1 MEFNLSEELI
11 LLNQYSSTNLNDY
24 PVEPPKGIDLLDQHE
39 QTTTLNSLV
48 DLLAN
53 DSNEITDQSTFDTVR
68 CFLKIADQL
77 SGPTLSKL
85 LDSLISGFSNEI
97 DQTKK
102 SENPSDHTLYRS
114 HKLSLEIYSFL
125 LGNWFITLG
134 EKLNHLNQQQ
144 GRGETTTTTGG
155 RKKSTKKKPT
165 TSSSN
170 SSTFEWIESIPLIL
184 EVLVKMLKSIR
195 TERIWQTSQ
204 ERDELISNCFL
215 KPTNLLLESD
225 QYLKQSSSNNLI
237 KNLIFRILCLAAKNH
252 GQSFNVQMT
261 ILQNLQYQEHLSE
274 PMAELITIYS
284 KEFDN
289 EILGEKVLGEIA
301 DKNFSSQQ
309 DSKSPRSFSK
319 FLIRLGEINPKM
331 VLKQIVLLQK
341 HLDSESYPM
350 RNSILEILSI
360 LIKELSL
367 SDPTTLDSSSL
378 GGDSNKVKREL
389 ENFFGLLFERFLD
402 LNSYV
407 RSKVVT
413 LLIKTC
419 ELPVQ
424 FPKLRL
430 ELTKLTIR
438 SLHDKSSSVRKNCL
452 TLLNKLVLTH
462 PYRGI
467 MHPGNS
473 DSRELELSVW
483 NKKFQE
489 LEKELK
495 VLDLPDQGEMEAR
508 RLMQDDEDDQGEG
521 EDQEMDEPE
530 QRQPQEEEEEE
541 EEGSSSDGE
550 GTPKKRKPLIK
561 NKKLDQ
567 LKQEE
572 EDEKKGKGKGPR
584 RSELDLLAQSQNDL
598 LSRVDEQVLTKLRLT
613 KQYYLDAINFIELI
627 EASMET
633 VTELLAS
640 SVKSEV
646 LEAMEFVK
654 TAKEFK
660 IEASEQ
666 GVKRMLHLIWT
677 KDEAAAP
684 TASATTP
691 VNTGGGGGGGEDGE
705 DGQKE
710 TKGIRSRLI
719 ECYSSLYFEPPQDL
733 NRKDQIAFV
742 ARNVIELTRDA
753 TLAELTSLEALLA
766 VMMSRGVVDDEV
778 INKLWQ
784 VYSTSKEI
792 PRFQRRGAIITLG
805 MFAQPKPE
813 VVADH
818 VETLL
823 KIGLGSLGRAD
834 LVLAKYTCIALGRV
848 AGSVKKVKGSL
859 KDVSVRLPM
868 ESPVFTRLADVIQF
882 PSKSKEWFSMAEQ
895 AVNTIYVLGDQPD
908 ALCSEILRQMTSR
921 VFGPRTRSP
930 SSSKEK
936 QEEVDEDEDG
946 EQGEETMDQDKKV
959 DQQENE
965 EDNQDETEEPSTG
978 NAFELSQLIFVA
990 GHCAIK
996 QLVHLELVERDL
1008 KRRKA
1013 EEDVKKISKGGKK
1026 TGDDELDQVAGSV
1039 EDEIGDT
1046 IAIAREKELMYGPQ
1060 SLLQVFG
1067 PMAATIVSQPKIYR
1081 NPMLKTAA
1089 TLALSKFMCV
1099 SSEFC
1104 AEHLMM
1110 LFKVL
1115 ETSREPAVRS
1125 NIVIALGDIAVCF
1138 STIMDENSDRLYAG
1152 LHDKDLT
1159 VKKNTLMVL
1168 THLILNGM
1176 IKVKGQLGEMA
1187 KCLSDEDK
1195 RIKDLA
1201 HLFFEELATKDKAI
1215 YNNLPD
1221 IISHLSSGEMPVA
1234 EDTFQTSM
1242 RFIFKFVD
1250 KKKEAESIVEKLC
1263 QRFTSTTE
1271 ARQWRDIAFCLSL
1284 LPFNSDAAVKKLTEG
1299 LPFYQDKLH
1308 EETVYKRFG
1317 EILTKIRAPTNKLS
1331 KTDGE
1336 LKEFEDA
1343 LERYRAKGTEDQEMQ
1358 RKVQK
1363 SRKKATGGGAAK
1375 AAPARRNARRKAQ
1388 STPPSSPER

>member
-1 MEFNLSEELI
+1 MEFDLSQELALLSQHSSNLSE
-11 LLNQYSSTNLNDY
+11 Y
-24 PVEPPKGIDLLDQHE
+24 PIEVPEGVDLLDQHE
-39 QTTTLNSLV
+39 QTTTLNRLV
-48 DLLAN
+48 DTLAN
-53 DSNEITDQSTFDTVR
+53 DSSQVTDQSTFDTIR
-68 CFLKIADQL
+68 SLIKISDQL
-77 SGPTLSKL
+77 SGPSLSKL
-85 LDSLISGFSNEI
+85 LDSLLSAFSSEI
-97 DQTKK
+97 DQTRQ
-102 SENPSDHTLYRS
+102 SENPSDHTDYRS
-114 HKLSLEIYSFL
+114 HKTSLECYAFL
-125 LGNWFITLG
+125 VSWFVGVG
-134 EKLNHLNQQQ
+134 EKLSHAQQ
-144 GRGETTTTTGG
+144 GGGGGGEVTATG
-155 RKKSTKKKPT
+155 RKKTGPKKKT
-165 TSSSN
+165 TSKSN
-170 SSTFEWIESIPLIL
+170 QDKEFNWVESIPTVL
-184 EVLVKMLKSIR
+184 ETLVKMLRVIR
-195 TERIWQTSQ
+195 TERIWQTTA

-215 KPTNLLLESD
+215 KPTNLLAESE
-225 QYLKQSSSNNLI
+225 QYLKVTPI
-237 KNLIFRILCLAAKNH
+237 KAGIFRVLCLAAKNH

-261 ILQNLQYQEHLSE
+261 IMQNLQYNEHLSE
-274 PMAELITIYS
+274 PMAELVTVYS

-289 EILGEKVLGEIA
+289 DLLGEKILGEIA
-301 DKNFSSQQ
+301 DRMFSSQ
-309 DSKSPRSFSK
+309 DTKGPRSFSK
-319 FLIRLGEINPKM
+319 FLIKLCQISPRL

-350 RNSILEILSI
+350 RNSILEILSL

-367 SDPTTLDSSSL
+367 SDPATLDHL
-378 GGDSNKVKREL
+378 GMDEPKIKREL
-389 ENFFGLLFERFLD
+389 ESFFALLFERFLD

-407 RSKVVT
+407 RSKVAS

-419 ELPVQ
+419 DLPVQ
-424 FPKLRL
+424 FPALRL
-430 ELTKLTIR
+430 ELTQLTIR

-452 TLLNKLVLTH
+452 ALLTKLILTH
-462 PYRGI
+462 PYGM
-467 MHPGNS
+467 MHGG
-473 DSRELELSVW
+473 ELELSVW
-483 NKKFQE
+483 HKR
-489 LEKELK
+489 LEGLEEELK
-495 VLDLPDQGEMEAR
+495 VLDLPDEGEREAR
-508 RLMQDDEDDQGEG
+508 RLMDGDGEDEKEKDG
-521 EDQEMDEPE
+521 DQEMEDEE
-530 QRQPQEEEEEE
+530 ESKEEEEEE
-541 EEGSSSDGE
+541 EEESSDGE
-550 GTPKKRKPLIK
+550 GTPKKRKPLVAK
-561 NKKLDQ
+561 NKKLEA
-567 LKQEE
+567 LKK
-572 EDEKKGKGKGPR
+572 EKAAGPR
-584 RSELDLLAQSQNDL
+584 RSELDLAAESQSNLLA
-598 LSRVDEQVLTKLRLT
+598 RVDGETLQRLRLT
-613 KQYYLDAINFIELI
+613 KKFYTDAIKFIEAI
-627 EASMET
+627 EASMDT

-646 LEAMEFVK
+646 LEAMEFCK
-654 TAKEFK
+654 TAKEYK
-660 IEASEQ
+660 IEAAEQ
-666 GVKRMLHLIWT
+666 GVRRMLHLIWS
-677 KDEAAAP
+677 KDEAAP
-684 TASATTP
+684 SASATISA
-691 VNTGGGGGGGEDGE
+691 GGDDAE

-710 TKGIRSRLI
+710 VKGIRSRLI

-733 NRKDQIAFV
+733 PRKDQIAFV

-859 KDVSVRLPM
+859 TDVSVRLPM
-868 ESPVFTRLADVIQF
+868 ESPVFSRLADTIQA

-908 ALCSEILRQMTSR
+908 ALCSEMLRQMTAR
-921 VFGPRTRSP
+921 VFGSQ
-930 SSSKEK
+930 SSSKTPKETAK
-936 QEEVDEDEDG
+936 EGEDEKG
-946 EQGEETMDQDKKV
+946 GAEGETMDE
-959 DQQENE
+959 DQTA
-965 EDNQDETEEPSTG
+965 DETRLEEEKEDEGDSNAQAEPSTG

-1013 EEDVKKISKGGKK
+1013 EDDKSKGGKK
-1026 TGDDELDQVAGSV
+1026 SGDDELDQVAGSV

-1060 SLLQVFG
+1060 SLLHVFG
-1067 PMAATIVSQPKIYR
+1067 PMAASIVSQPKVYR

-1104 AEHLMM
+1104 AEHLML

-1343 LERYRAKGTEDQEMQ
+1343 LEQHRAKGTEDQEMQ

-1363 SRKKATGGGAAK
+1363 SRKKGGKA
-1375 AAPARRNARRKAQ
+1375 AAPARRTTRKKAQ

>member
-1 MEFNLSEELI
+1 MEFQLSEELAT
-11 LLNQYSSTNLNDY
+11 LSQYSSNLAEY
-24 PVEPPKGIDLLDQHE
+24 PVEPARGQDLLDQHE
-39 QTTTLNSLV
+39 QTVTLNQLV
-48 DLLAN
+48 DTLAN
-53 DSNEITDQSTFDTVR
+53 DANAISNQSTFDTVR
-68 CFLKIADQL
+68 SFFKIADQL

-85 LDSLISGFSNEI
+85 VDSVLSGFSTEI
-97 DQTKK
+97 DLTRA
-102 SENPSDHTLYRS
+102 SENPSDHTEYRA
-114 HKLSLEIYSFL
+114 HKVALEAYSFL
-125 LGNWFITLG
+125 VSWLVTLG
-134 EKLNHLNQQQ
+134 EKLAQSAAS
-144 GRGETTTTTGG
+144 GAAATAGETTATG
-155 RKKSTKKKPT
+155 RKKAPSKSTKKKT
-165 TSSSN
+165 AASSAE
-170 SSTFEWIESIPLIL
+170 FDWVESVPAVL
-184 EVLVKMLKSIR
+184 EVFVKMLRVIR
-195 TERIWQTSQ
+195 TERIWQTTA
-204 ERDELISNCFL
+204 ERDELVSNCFL
-215 KPTNLLLESD
+215 KPTNLLAESER
-225 QYLKQSSSNNLI
+225 YLKLNPI
-237 KNLIFRILCLAAKNH
+237 KSGIFRVLCLAAKNH

-261 ILQNLQYQEHLSE
+261 IMQNLQYNEHLSE
-274 PMAELITIYS
+274 PMAELVTVYS

-289 EILGEKVLGEIA
+289 DILGEKVLGEIA
-301 DKNFSSQQ
+301 DRHFSSQ
-309 DSKSPRSFSK
+309 DTKGPRSFSK
-319 FLIRLGEINPKM
+319 FLIRLCELCPRL

-367 SDPTTLDSSSL
+367 SDPSTFDSL
-378 GGDSNKVKREL
+378 GLEGDQVKIKRQIES
-389 ENFFGLLFERFLD
+389 FFGLLFERLLD

-407 RSKVVT
+407 RSKVAT
-413 LLIKTC
+413 LLLKTC
-419 ELPVQ
+419 DLPVQ
-424 FPKLRL
+424 FPALRL
-430 ELTKLTIR
+430 ELTNLTIR

-452 TLLNKLVLTH
+452 ALLTKLVLTH
-462 PYRGI
+462 PYGR
-467 MHPGNS
+467 MHGG
-473 DSRELELSVW
+473 ELELTVW
-483 NKKFQE
+483 QQRFDQ
-489 LEKELK
+489 LEQELK
-495 VLDLPDQGEMEAR
+495 VLDLPDEGEREAR
-508 RLMQDDEDDQGEG
+508 KLMGDEEEEAKVEEGEEEDQVMEEEEKEEGEG
-521 EDQEMDEPE
+521 EE
-530 QRQPQEEEEEE
+530 
-541 EEGSSSDGE
+541 SSDGE
-550 GTPKKRKPLIK
+550 GTPKKRKPLAV
-561 NKKLDQ
+561 NKKLES
-567 LKQEE
+567 LKQR
-572 EDEKKGKGKGPR
+572 KGPR
-584 RSELDLLAQSQNDL
+584 RSELDLAAESQSNLLAT
-598 LSRVDEQVLTKLRLT
+598 VDSDTLQRLRLT
-613 KQYYLDAINFIELI
+613 KKYYLDAIGFIEAI
-627 EASMET
+627 EASMDT

-646 LEAMEFVK
+646 LEAMEFCK
-654 TAKEFK
+654 TAKEYK
-660 IEASEQ
+660 IEAAEE
-666 GVKRMLHLIWT
+666 GVRRMLHLIWS
-677 KDEAAAP
+677 KDEAAP
-684 TASATTP
+684 SATVASNP
-691 VNTGGGGGGGEDGE
+691 GGGGGDDDAGDAQREA
-705 DGQKE
+705 
-710 TKGIRSRLI
+710 KGIRSRLI

-733 NRKDQIAFV
+733 PRKEQIAFV

-868 ESPVFTRLADVIQF
+868 ESPVFSRLAATIQA

-895 AVNTIYVLGDQPD
+895 AVNTIYTLGDQPD
-908 ALCSEILRQMTSR
+908 ALCSEILRQMTTR
-921 VFGPRTRSP
+921 VFGPRASAPNTPKALSDDGRD
-930 SSSKEK
+930 KE
-936 QEEVDEDEDG
+936 E
-946 EQGEETMDQDKKV
+946 GEEPESIEEDKTI
-959 DQQENE
+959 NE
-965 EDNQDETEEPSTG
+965 EPSLVEKGPAGEEEGEEPSTG

-990 GHCAIK
+990 GHCSIK

-1013 EEDVKKISKGGKK
+1013 EDDKKSKGAKK
-1026 TGDDELDQVAGSV
+1026 AGDDELDQVAGSV

-1046 IAIAREKELMYGPQ
+1046 IAIAREKELMYGPH

-1067 PMAATIVSQPKIYR
+1067 PMAASIVSQPKVYR

-1104 AEHLMM
+1104 AEHLML

-1152 LHDKDLT
+1152 LHDKDPT

-1363 SRKKATGGGAAK
+1363 SRKKGGAKAAS

>member
-1 MEFNLSEELI
+1 MDFSLTDHLAALSLSGGDDPSPVELDDPRLVPQRLNQLVDALATGSTNIVDPDSFNLA
-11 LLNQYSSTNLNDY
+11 
-24 PVEPPKGIDLLDQHE
+24 K
-39 QTTTLNSLV
+39 
-48 DLLAN
+48 A
-53 DSNEITDQSTFDTVR
+53 
-68 CFLKIADQL
+68 FLRIADQL
-77 SGPTLSKL
+77 SGQTLNKL
-85 LDSLISGFSNEI
+85 LDSILSGLSSEVTA
-97 DQTKK
+97 TKQ
-102 SENPSDHTLYRS
+102 SENPSDHTAYRA
-114 HKLSLEIYSFL
+114 HRPALEMYLFL
-125 LGNWFITLG
+125 VQWFVTVG
-134 EKLNHLNQQQ
+134 EKISNNNNNN
-144 GRGETTTTTGG
+144 GSTGG
-155 RKKSTKKKPT
+155 TKKPSANSRKKKAPSTAANKSDEFSWTEQVPVV
-165 TSSSN
+165 
-170 SSTFEWIESIPLIL
+170 FD
-184 EVLVKMLKSIR
+184 VLVKCLRTLR
-195 TERIWQTSQ
+195 TERIWQTTA
-204 ERDELISNCFL
+204 ERDEVVSNCFL
-215 KPTNLLLESD
+215 KPTNLIAESEA
-225 QYLKQSSSNNLI
+225 YLKNPSI
-237 KNLIFRILCLAAKNH
+237 KAGIFRVWCLAAKNH
-252 GQSFNVQMT
+252 GQAFNVQMT
-261 ILQNLQYQEHLSE
+261 IMQNLQYTEHLSE
-274 PMAELITIYS
+274 PMAELITVYA

-289 EILGEKVLGEIA
+289 DTLGEKVLQEIA
-301 DKNFSSQQ
+301 DRHFSSQ
-309 DSKSPRSFSK
+309 DTKGPRSFSK
-319 FLIRLGEINPKM
+319 FLIRLAETSPRI

-350 RNSILEILSI
+350 RNAILEVISH
-360 LIKELSL
+360 LIRELSL
-367 SDPTTLDSSSL
+367 TDPAALDLDPQKHSNTL
-378 GGDSNKVKREL
+378 EM
-389 ENFFGLLFERFLD
+389 FYHALFERFLD

-407 RSKVVT
+407 RSKVAT
-413 LLIKTC
+413 LLLKTC
-419 ELPVQ
+419 DLPVQ

-430 ELTKLTIR
+430 DLTRLAIR

-452 TLLNKLVLTH
+452 VLLTRCVLTH
-462 PYRGI
+462 PYGKVHGGELDLSTWEARRDELG
-467 MHPGNS
+467 
-473 DSRELELSVW
+473 RELER
-483 NKKFQE
+483 
-489 LEKELK
+489 
-495 VLDLPDQGEMEAR
+495 LDLPDQGEVEAR
-508 RLMQDDEDDQGEG
+508 RLM
-521 EDQEMDEPE
+521 M
-530 QRQPQEEEEEE
+530 EE
-541 EEGSSSDGE
+541 EEGEDEEGQDGQAGGEDEEMDGDDDDEGDEGDDSSDAE
-550 GTPKKRKPLIK
+550 GTPRKRKPLAARG
-561 NKKLDQ
+561 KKQAQARD
-567 LKQEE
+567 
-572 EDEKKGKGKGPR
+572 KKATAAPR
-584 RSELDLLAQSQNDL
+584 RSVLDLAAQDHHAAL
-598 LSRVDEQVLTKLRLT
+598 LSTVDPDTLQRLRLM
-613 KQYYLDAINFIELI
+613 KRYYDDAIEFVRLI
-627 EASMET
+627 EDAVET

-646 LEAMEFVK
+646 LEAIEFCKV
-654 TAKEFK
+654 AKEYK
-660 IEASEQ
+660 IEAAEQ
-666 GVKRMLHLIWT
+666 GVRRMLHLIWS
-677 KDEAAAP
+677 KDDAAP
-684 TASATTP
+684 TTTTATSSAAGSP
-691 VNTGGGGGGGEDGE
+691 EDGGGGGAEDA
-705 DGQKE
+705 KE
-710 TKGIRSRLI
+710 ARGIRSRLI
-719 ECYSSLYFEPPQDL
+719 ECYSQLYFEPPDDL
-733 NRKDQIAFV
+733 SRKDQIAFV

-778 INKLWQ
+778 VTKLWQ
-784 VYSTSKEI
+784 VYSTPKDI

-823 KIGLGSLGRAD
+823 KIGLGPRGRSD
-834 LVLAKYTCIALGRV
+834 LVLARYTCIALGRV

-859 KDVSVRLPM
+859 ADVALRLPM
-868 ESPVFTRLADVIQF
+868 ESPVFARLADSIQA

-895 AVNTIYVLGDQPD
+895 AVNTIYTLGDQPD
-908 ALCSEILRQMTSR
+908 ALCSEILRKMTLR
-921 VFGPRTRSP
+921 VFGPRRGP
-930 SSSKEK
+930 KGPAK
-936 QEEVDEDEDG
+936 ADGEETDPGVSQGDVEMDGDRERDEDEEEPSATEDG
-946 EQGEETMDQDKKV
+946 TA
-959 DQQENE
+959 
-965 EDNQDETEEPSTG
+965 DEARDDVEPSTG

-1008 KRRKA
+1008 KRQKA
-1013 EEDVKKISKGGKK
+1013 EEDAKAKGSKKA
-1026 TGDDELDQVAGSV
+1026 GDDELDQVAGSV

-1046 IAIAREKELMYGPQ
+1046 IAVAREKELLYGPQ
-1060 SLLQVFG
+1060 SLLHVFG
-1067 PMAATIVSQPKIYR
+1067 PMAATIVSQPKVYR
-1081 NPMLKTAA
+1081 NSMLKTAA

-1104 AEHLMM
+1104 AEHLML

-1187 KCLSDEDK
+1187 KCLSDDDK

-1221 IISHLSSGEMPVA
+1221 IISHLSAGTMPVA

-1271 ARQWRDIAFCLSL
+1271 PRQWRDIAFCLSL

-1363 SRKKATGGGAAK
+1363 SRKKGGAATK
-1375 AAPARRNARRKAQ
+1375 ATASSAPARRTTRRKAQ
-1388 STPPSSPER
+1388 STPPSSPEK

>member
-11 LLNQYSSTNLNDY
+11 LLSQYSSNLSEY
-24 PVEPPKGIDLLDQHE
+24 PVELPGNGDLLDQHE
-39 QTTTLNSLV
+39 QTTTLNDLV
-48 DLLAN
+48 DTLAN
-53 DSNEITDQSTFDTVR
+53 DSNEIRNQSTFDTIR
-68 CFLKIADQL
+68 CFIKIADQL
-77 SGPTLSKL
+77 PGPTLSKL
-85 LDSLISGFSNEI
+85 LDSLLSAFSSEI
-97 DQTKK
+97 DQTRQ
-102 SENPSDHTLYRS
+102 SENPSDHASYRA
-114 HKLSLEIYSFL
+114 HKPALEAYSFL
-125 LGNWFITLG
+125 ISWFVTVG
-134 EKLNHLNQQQ
+134 EKLSHSQNAASQA
-144 GRGETTTTTGG
+144 GGELTATG
-155 RKKSTKKKPT
+155 RKKAPPKGKKKA
-165 TSSSN
+165 TSSGSKDEFN
-170 SSTFEWIESIPLIL
+170 WIESIPMVL
-184 EVLVKMLKSIR
+184 EVLVKMLRTIR
-195 TERIWQTSQ
+195 TERIWQTTA

-215 KPTNLLLESD
+215 KPTNLLAESE
-225 QYLKQSSSNNLI
+225 QYLKLVNI
-237 KNLIFRILCLAAKNH
+237 KSGIFRVLCLAAKNH

-261 ILQNLQYQEHLSE
+261 IMQNLQYNEHLSE
-274 PMAELITIYS
+274 PMAELVTVYS

-289 EILGEKVLGEIA
+289 NILGEKVLGEIA
-301 DKNFSSQQ
+301 DRHFSSQ
-309 DSKSPRSFSK
+309 DTKGPRSFSK
-319 FLIRLGEINPKM
+319 FLIRLCEISPRL

-350 RNSILEILSI
+350 RNSILEILSL

-367 SDPTTLDSSSL
+367 SDPATLDSL
-378 GGDSNKVKREL
+378 GMDEVKIKREL
-389 ENFFGLLFERFLD
+389 ETFFGLLFERLLD

-407 RSKVVT
+407 RSKVAN

-419 ELPVQ
+419 DLPVQ
-424 FPKLRL
+424 FPSLRL
-430 ELTKLTIR
+430 ELTHLTIR

-452 TLLNKLVLTH
+452 ALLTKLVLTH
-462 PYRGI
+462 PYGR
-467 MHPGNS
+467 MHGG
-473 DSRELELSVW
+473 ELELSVW
-483 NKKFQE
+483 QKRLDE
-489 LEKELK
+489 LEQELK
-495 VLDLPDQGEMEAR
+495 VLDLPDEGEREAR
-508 RLMQDDEDDQGEG
+508 RLMDGDGDDEEKEEEKGE
-521 EDQEMDEPE
+521 EDQEM
-530 QRQPQEEEEEE
+530 EEEAE
-541 EEGSSSDGE
+541 EEGEEESSDEE
-550 GTPKKRKPLIK
+550 GTPKKRKPLK
-561 NKKLDQ
+561 NKNLEA
-567 LKQEE
+567 LKQE
-572 EDEKKGKGKGPR
+572 KKGPR
-584 RSELDLLAQSQNDL
+584 RSELDLAAQSQNNIL
-598 LSRVDEQVLTKLRLT
+598 ATVDSDTLQRLRLT
-613 KQYYLDAINFIELI
+613 KKYYTDAISFIEAI
-627 EASMET
+627 EESMDT

-646 LEAMEFVK
+646 LEAMEFCK
-654 TAKEFK
+654 TAKEYK
-660 IEASEQ
+660 IEAAEQ
-666 GVKRMLHLIWT
+666 GVRRMLHLIWS
-677 KDEAAAP
+677 KDEAAP
-684 TASATTP
+684 SASATT
-691 VNTGGGGGGGEDGE
+691 GGEDGE

-710 TKGIRSRLI
+710 VKGIRSRLI
-719 ECYSSLYFEPPQDL
+719 ECYSSLYFEPPEDIP
-733 NRKDQIAFV
+733 RKDQIAFV

-792 PRFQRRGAIITLG
+792 PRFQRRGSIITLG

-868 ESPVFTRLADVIQF
+868 ESPVFSRLADTIQA

-895 AVNTIYVLGDQPD
+895 AVNTIYTLGDQPD
-908 ALCSEILRQMTSR
+908 ALCSEILRKMTTR
-921 VFGPRTRSP
+921 VFGPRASP
-930 SSSKEK
+930 AKGKEVEK
-936 QEEVDEDEDG
+936 GDEEKGDDEEADKMDEENQEVEQPEEEID
-946 EQGEETMDQDKKV
+946 QGEGDATPQA
-959 DQQENE
+959 
-965 EDNQDETEEPSTG
+965 EPTVG

-1013 EEDVKKISKGGKK
+1013 EDDKAKGGKK
-1026 TGDDELDQVAGSV
+1026 SGDDELDQVAGSV

-1067 PMAATIVSQPKIYR
+1067 PMSASIVSQPKVYR

-1104 AEHLMM
+1104 AEHLML

-1187 KCLSDEDK
+1187 KCLSDDDK

-1363 SRKKATGGGAAK
+1363 SRKKGGAK
-1375 AAPARRNARRKAQ
+1375 AAAPTRRNARRKAQ